1 MRSFQCSQPVAD
13 KISVVLISRPPP
25 PGGNLLQPPSG
36 VRYEG
41 ERWVL
46 DDLVG
51 SEGDPILR
59 VVQGEELPQ
68 QRLRIVTVLNGRLV
82 SMSSGWTS
90 LHFLPRAA
98 HWFSG
103 RDAQDGGS
111 VRRSQTV
118 PAGLQPLRPVLAY
131 DDQRLHHIIT
141 ILLALISSAS
151 FSSKYA
157 TMDALACIFH
167 IPPSASEQPHVA
179 VLVQTQDELA
189 LRLLHLQEGA
199 VGPHGDA
206 GLTWTRA

>member
-1 MRSFQCSQPVAD
+1 M
-13 KISVVLISRPPP
+13 
-25 PGGNLLQPPSG
+25 
-36 VRYEG
+36 
-41 ERWVL
+41 L

-51 SEGDPILR
+51 SEGDQILR

-68 QRLRIVTVLNGRLV
+68 QRLGIVAVLNGRLV
-82 SMSSGWTS
+82 SNVLRLDKPAFFFPE
-90 LHFLPRAA
+90 LHIGFP
-98 HWFSG
+98 G

-141 ILLALISSAS
+141 MTFPALISSAS

-167 IPPSASEQPHVA
+167 IPPSASNSPTLPSSSSRRMNSLSGCSTSRKV
-179 VLVQTQDELA
+179 
-189 LRLLHLQEGA
+189 R
-199 VGPHGDA
+199 
-206 GLTWTRA
+206 